1 MKFGSPRAFFARDVP
16 ATDYFDELHQ
26 LAREIGPACRFVGP
40 VFDQQGVSNEY
51 QAASVFIYPSV
62 VGAGEALGLAPL
74 EAMAAGCAVIVSN
87 FRCFDDYAEDG
98 QSVLKFDH
106 RCSNPA
112 ENLATKLGQFI
123 ADPRL
128 IEEIANNGNKVARQ
142 FQLATV
148 AKNMLDDFESLVKT
162 GLGG

>member
-1 MKFGSPRAFFARDVP
+1 MKFGSPRACFARDVP

-40 VFDQQGVSNEY
+40 VFDQQELTNEY

-62 VGAGEALGLAPL
+62 AEAGEALGLAPL
-74 EAMAAGCAVIVSN
+74 KAMAAGCAVIVSN
-87 FRCFDDYAEDG
+87 LRCFDDYAQDG
-98 QSVLKFDH
+98 QRVLKFDH

-112 ENLATKLGQFI
+112 ENRATKFGQFI
-123 ADPRL
+123 ADPRF
-128 IEEIANNGNKVARQ
+128 IEEIANNGNKVAPQ

-148 AKNMLDDFESLVKT
+148 AGYMLEDFKSLAKT
-162 GLGG
+162 G